1 MQLKSIRWRLV
12 MIYVLL
18 VIIVMMASG
27 TLIVYLTRHNEY
39 KVIENDLKRLS
50 NVFEAAKIEDDDKH
64 TLEKRYIEFLEQGK
78 VELLFSNSIICMLNN
93 NGTVIYSTSEVEIG
107 KQILTPQT
115 MAASMGNRLEEFDR
129 VSNIRENV
137 RMMGLALPVSTTGG
151 QVAFVLYFLEGT
163 EQVEESIKRTVYVIS
178 LAVMLAIILAI
189 LLGYIF
195 SGYLT
200 NPIRSLSRRA
210 KDMALGK
217 LKNPIPVLSDDE
229 IGDLT
234 DNFNYMAKSL
244 SNTLEQMVGEKNKM
258 ETIIHYMTD
267 GILVFDENGIII
279 HQNPASVRMLDFGG
293 EDNFDSLFGEILK
306 LDFYELTDKINQHH
320 NQSQLKFIVEKD
332 LQFYNIV
339 FARYYNDENN
349 IGGVICVIQD
359 VTEHKKLEQI
369 QKEFVANVSHELRTP
384 ITTVKSY
391 AETLL
396 ELSPEDTVN
405 RNRFL
410 EVINSESDRMTTLV
424 QDLLELSK
432 LDNKKLSFQMEKIE
446 LTGLVYNEVERY
458 QIHAKKKGQSI
469 RFEAEREFYIYGDSG
484 RVSQVFRN
492 LISNAIKY
500 SGEESEILVSIYEE
514 GNFVVGLVKDYGM
527 GISEEDLPRV
537 FERFYRVDKARS
549 RAMGGTGLGLAI
561 VDEIMQYHGGNI
573 SVTSELG
580 KGSNFYLKFPRWH
593 SQIK

>member
-12 MIYVLL
+12 TIYVLL

-50 NVFEAAKIEDDDKH
+50 NVFEAARIEDESSSA
-64 TLEKRYIEFLEQGK
+64 LEKRYIDFLEQGK

-93 NGTVIYSTSEVEIG
+93 SGTVIYSTSEVEIG

-137 RMMGLALPVSTTGG
+137 RMMGLALPVKTIGG
-151 QVAFVLYFLEGT
+151 EVAFVLYFLEGT

-178 LAVMLAIILAI
+178 LSVMLAIILAI

-200 NPIRSLSRRA
+200 NPIRSLTKRA
-210 KDMALGK
+210 KDMALGN

-234 DNFNYMAKSL
+234 DNFNDMAKSL
-244 SNTLEQMVGEKNKM
+244 SNTLEQMAGEKNKM

-267 GILVFDENGIII
+267 GILVFDDNGIII

-293 EDNFDSLFGEILK
+293 VDDFDSLFGNLLK
-306 LDFYELTDKINQHH
+306 LDFCELMGKINLSH
-320 NQSQLKFIVEKD
+320 NQSQLKFIVEKE

-349 IGGVICVIQD
+349 LGGVICVIQD

-396 ELSPEDTVN
+396 ELSPEDTAN

-446 LTGLVYNEVERY
+446 LTELVLNEVERY
-458 QIHAKKKGQSI
+458 QIHAKKKGQTI
-469 RFEAEREFYIYGDSG
+469 FFEAEREFYIYGDSG

-500 SGEESEILVSIYEE
+500 SGENSEILVSIYEE
-514 GNFVVGLVKDYGM
+514 GSFVVGLVKDYGM
-527 GISEEDLPRV
+527 GISAEDLPRV

-561 VDEIMQYHGGNI
+561 VDEIMQYHGGSI
-573 SVTSELG
+573 AVTSELG